1 MEHSTIEELR
11 AKILSFLAKYP
22 EEAFKPRELARRL
35 SMRTEAEYRAIME
48 VLRLL
53 QESKQVRQERRG
65 RVGYLHI
72 PQRQVGVL
80 QVKKQGLGF
89 VTVQPSG
96 ERIFVAPRFLGTA
109 MHGDT
114 VEVSLFAQSVKK
126 KKDSLPEGEI
136 TRVLQRARSRIVGT
150 IERTRKAYRVVPD
163 ERRIATDIIVAPE
176 NLADAQPGDKVVVE
190 IESWGEGHLQPE
202 GRVVELLGKAG
213 DVTAELRSV
222 FHEFQLPVGFP
233 QEVLNEAA
241 ALPAAIPQSE
251 VDRRLD
257 FRDRSCFTID
267 PEDAKDFDDAVSL
280 EPLDGGLWRLGV
292 HIADVSYYVRE
303 GTALDKEAL
312 LRGTS
317 VYFPNAVIPML
328 PERLSND
335 VCSLRPQEDRLTY
348 SVFMNVT
355 PQGIVKE
362 YEILET
368 VIRSKRRFTYEQ
380 VQEILDG
387 NRTGEQDDAIVETVR
402 AMHTLSTTMTKKR
415 MKEGSIDFE
424 SPEAKFRY
432 DAEGKPVEIIKK
444 VRKDSHRLVEEF
456 MLLANKVVAQHVG
469 IAKKEEHPRPFLYR
483 VHDVPNPDKM
493 KELSGFV
500 EQFGFKLNL
509 ESGVSSRALQKLLL
523 QIRGSEV
530 ENVINEVALRS
541 MAKAV
546 YAEKNIGHY
555 GLAFD
560 HYAHFT
566 SPIRRYPDLFI
577 HRLLKDYAG
586 NIGLAQRDEIR
597 KRLPFIAEQTSARER
612 VAMEAERAGIKV
624 MQVEYMKR
632 HVGDEFRGII
642 SGVAHYGLF
651 IEIDDL
657 LTEGMIHVRD
667 LEDDY
672 YSYDEKK
679 YALIGR
685 ESGKQYRLGDS
696 VNVKVMRVNPEER
709 EIDFVLV
716 ETDAPKPKR
725 RVRHR

>member
-1 MEHSTIEELR
+1 
-11 AKILSFLAKYP
+11 LARNP
-22 EEAFKPRELARRL
+22 GQAFKPRELARRL
-35 SMRTEAEYRAIME
+35 SMRSDAEYRAIKD

-65 RVGYLHI
+65 KVGHLHV

-89 VTVQPSG
+89 VTVQSGG

-114 VEVSLFAQSVKK
+114 VEVSLFAQSINKK

-136 TRVLQRARSRIVGT
+136 TRVLQRARTRIVGT
-150 IERTRKAYRVVPD
+150 IERIRRAYRVVPD
-163 ERRIATDIIVAPE
+163 ERRIATDIIIAPE

-213 DVTAELRSV
+213 EVSAELRSV

-233 QEVLNEAA
+233 QEVLNDAVS
-241 ALPAAIPQSE
+241 LPAAIPPSE

-257 FRDRSCFTID
+257 FRERSCFTID

-280 EPLDGGLWRLGV
+280 ESLGGGLWRLGV

-303 GTALDKEAL
+303 GSVLDKEAL
-312 LRGTS
+312 TRGTS

-348 SVFMNVT
+348 SVFMDVT
-355 PQGIVKE
+355 PQGMVKE
-362 YEILET
+362 YEIRET

-387 NRTGEQDDAIVETVR
+387 NRTGERDDTIVETLR
-402 AMHTLSTTMTKKR
+402 AMHTLSTTLTKKR

-424 SPEAKFRY
+424 SPEAKFLY
-432 DAEGKPVEIIKK
+432 DGDGKPIEIIKK
-444 VRKDSHRLVEEF
+444 IRKDSHRLVEEF

-469 IAKKEEHPRPFLYR
+469 ISKKEEHPRPFLYR

-493 KELSGFV
+493 KELSAFV
-500 EQFGFKLNL
+500 DTLGFKLHL
-509 ESGVSSRALQKLLL
+509 ESGASSRSLQKLLQ
-523 QIRGSEV
+523 QIRGSDA
-530 ENVINEVALRS
+530 ENVINEVVLRS

-560 HYAHFT
+560 YYTHFT

-577 HRLLKDYAG
+577 HRLLKEYAR
-586 NIGLAQRDEIR
+586 NIDLAQRDEIR
-597 KRLPFIAEQTSARER
+597 KRLPFIAQQTSDRER
-612 VAMEAERAGIKV
+612 VAMEAERAGVKV

-632 HVGDEFRGII
+632 HLGDEFRGIV
-642 SGVAHYGLF
+642 SGVTHYGLF
-651 IEIDDL
+651 IKIDDL

-672 YSYDEKK
+672 YGYDEKK

-685 ESGKQYRLGDS
+685 ESGKQYRLGDA
-696 VNVKVMRVNPEER
+696 VNVKVIRVNTEER
-709 EIDFVLV
+709 EIDFAFV
-716 ETDAPKPKR
+716 ESDAPKPKR
-725 RVRHR
+725 KVRHR